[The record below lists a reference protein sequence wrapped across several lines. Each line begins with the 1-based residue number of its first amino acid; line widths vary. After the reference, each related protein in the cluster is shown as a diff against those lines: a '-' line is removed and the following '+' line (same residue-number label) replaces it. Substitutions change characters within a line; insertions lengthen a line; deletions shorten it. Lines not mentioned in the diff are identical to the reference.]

1 MKVLENGTILRDTS
15 ATTKIN
21 IQRRGS
27 AEICLRNAPR
37 EKEGEEEGERER
49 EREETTDLVFRMR
62 FPPSI
67 SVLLSMRI
75 LKSEIQVL

>member
-37 EKEGEEEGERER
+37 EKERKRERKREKEKEREKGR
-49 EREETTDLVFRMR
+49 
-62 FPPSI
+62 
-67 SVLLSMRI
+67 
-75 LKSEIQVL
+75 QVSCSG